1 MKRLILP
8 FLLLSPLLG
17 WGQIFRIDPI
27 THKLTYT
34 EVTEVAGAPQSELYD
49 RARSWFDFQYAYTT
63 NVTMS
68 EHEEEGELH
77 IQSELPL
84 KVGLGSS
91 GIVSY
96 TFTLSVKEG
105 KYRYL
110 ITDFTFHYPDRQ
122 PLAFEDPRM
131 HPQMKIF
138 FKTDERVQLLIA
150 GLHQKMI
157 RKVTAQMDE
166 W

>member
-1 MKRLILP
+1 MKRLILLI
-8 FLLLSPLLG
+8 LLLSPLLA
-17 WGQIFRIDPI
+17 WGQIFHIDPT

-49 RARSWFDFQYAYTT
+49 RARRWFDFQYAYATD
-63 NVTMS
+63 VALS
-68 EHEEEGELH
+68 EHEEEGELR

-84 KVGLGSS
+84 KVSPGSS
-91 GIVSY
+91 GVVRY

-110 ITDFTFHYPDRQ
+110 ITDFTFRYPDRQ

-138 FKTDERVQLLIA
+138 FKTDERVQLLLA

-157 RKVTAQMDE
+157 RKVTAQMDD

>member
-1 MKRLILP
+1 MLIL
-8 FLLLSPLLG
+8 LLVPIVG
-17 WGQIFRIDPI
+17 WSQIFHIDPI
-27 THKLTYT
+27 THKLTYS
-34 EVTEVAGAPQSELYD
+34 EVTEVEGTPKSELYD
-49 RARSWFDFQYAYTT
+49 RARRWFDFQYAYATD
-63 NVTMS
+63 VALS

-77 IQSELPL
+77 ILSQLPL
-84 KVGLGSS
+84 KIGLSTS
-91 GIVSY
+91 GVVSY
-96 TFTLSVKEG
+96 RFTLSVKEG
-105 KYRYL
+105 KYRYI

-138 FKTDERVQLLIA
+138 FKTDEKVQLLIA

-157 RKVTAQMDE
+157 RKVTAFREEE